1 MLGRPFMCDC
11 WYDADIYYFLDFN
24 LQPITEK
31 VNSWSKESRHF
42 VKQLC
47 FLSNSSTNILVYLM
61 DIVRAYPNIWHRY
74 LQNYCLNAIFL
85 VLTKKIY
92 NKKRHGNWDEIYS
105 FLQYFIHGR
114 SSGKN
119 VKAMNLMM
127 ETFFSI

>member
-1 MLGRPFMCDC
+1 
-11 WYDADIYYFLDFN
+11 
-24 LQPITEK
+24 
-31 VNSWSKESRHF
+31 
-42 VKQLC
+42 
-47 FLSNSSTNILVYLM
+47 M